1 MIMNTYNNNPAI
13 DQALENVNLAY
24 HMNVSEL
31 LDFGV
36 RQVTSDRYVLYNLT
50 YNGYNEPV
58 ETDITVPISEK
69 LLLGTL
75 NGLAKEYYNR

>member
-1 MIMNTYNNNPAI
+1 MNTYNNNPAI
-13 DQALENVNLAY
+13 DQVLENVNIAY

-31 LDFGV
+31 LYFGV
-36 RQVTSDRYVLYNLT
+36 RQVASDRYVLYNLT

-58 ETDITVPISEK
+58 ETDITVPINEK

>member
-1 MIMNTYNNNPAI
+1 MNTYNNNPAI
-13 DQALENVNLAY
+13 DQALENVNIAY

-36 RQVTSDRYVLYNLT
+36 RQVASNRYVLYNLT

>member
-1 MIMNTYNNNPAI
+1 MNTCTNQTILNE
-13 DQALENVNLAY
+13 LCNVNLAY

-36 RQVTSDRYVLYNLT
+36 RQVASDRYVLYALT

-58 ETDITVPISEK
+58 EEDITVPINSK
-69 LLLGTL
+69 LMIGTL
-75 NGLAKEYYNR
+75 KGLATDYYSRN

>member
-1 MIMNTYNNNPAI
+1 MNTCTNQTILNE
-13 DQALENVNLAY
+13 LCNVNLAY

-36 RQVTSDRYVLYNLT
+36 RQVASDRYVLYTLT

-58 ETDITVPISEK
+58 EEDITVPINSK
-69 LLLGTL
+69 LMIGTL
-75 NGLAKEYYNR
+75 KGLATDYYSRN

>member
-1 MIMNTYNNNPAI
+1 MNTYNNNPAI
-13 DQALENVNLAY
+13 DQALENVNIAY

-36 RQVTSDRYVLYNLT
+36 RQVASDRYVLYNLT

-58 ETDITVPISEK
+58 ETDITVPINEK

>member
-1 MIMNTYNNNPAI
+1 MNTYNNNSAI
-13 DQALENVNLAY
+13 DQALSNVNIAY

-31 LDFGV
+31 IDFGV
-36 RQVTSDRYVLYNLT
+36 RQVASDSYVLYYLS

-58 ETDITVPISEK
+58 ETDVTVPINEK

-75 NGLAKEYYNR
+75 KGMAQDYYNRA